1 MEAVPNTWMIPQ
13 TPNCDCSK
21 ATCYRCRHPD
31 DCKNHC
37 NNILRPYCNPYNGKC
52 LEGLLIIL
60 ALLFSFSGSIHPC
73 VTLLSVSAAALF
85 SAEQH
90 KISCTTSATS

>member
-90 KISCTTSATS
+90 KISCKTSDTT